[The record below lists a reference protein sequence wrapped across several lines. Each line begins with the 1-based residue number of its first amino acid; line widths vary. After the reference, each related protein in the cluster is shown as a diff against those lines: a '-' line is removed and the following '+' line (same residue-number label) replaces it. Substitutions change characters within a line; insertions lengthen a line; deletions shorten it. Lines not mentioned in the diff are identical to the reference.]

1 MRGRPDLIS
10 LNEREFIANA
20 LNEGLRIDGRSP
32 YDYRELSITFRGLGH
47 AEASIGSTRCMCSVS
62 AEIVEPPPERPNAGI
77 LQTYCELSPMAAPEF
92 RPGRASER
100 AVEIGQ
106 ILERGLKQSKAADT
120 EALCILAGRKVW
132 QIRLD
137 VHVLDHCGN
146 MIDCANLA
154 AIAALRH
161 FKKPEVQVS
170 GEEVKVF
177 SAEERQPT
185 PLSILHSPLSVS
197 ICFISPPE
205 EAEEE
210 ALVVVDPLLKEEEC
224 AVGSLTLTQNSNREL
239 CGLQKLGGVGLSV
252 AQLLKCNEIAAV
264 KVQEMAAFLQR
275 VLDEDAAKRPRVPAG
290 RTKRRFEDIEE
301 PAAAPPVLGPI
312 GVLERVIP
320 SALPKKSASSNQT
333 AVKDEVVAP
342 AEEVDPE
349 EAASPMSEDEPE
361 PAAPQEEVKPAKAK
375 LKKKLKKTAAADSPA
390 ASGGLDLSSALL
402 KKKKKK
408 K

>member
-32 YDYRELSITFRGLGH
+32 YDYRELSIIFRGLGH

-62 AEIVEPPPERPNAGI
+62 AEIVEPPVERPNAGI

-106 ILERGLKQSKAADT
+106 ILERGLKQSKAVDT

-137 VHVLDHCGN
+137 VHVLDHQGN

-224 AVGSLTLTQNSNREL
+224 ASGSLTLTQNSNREL

-252 AQLLKCNEIAAV
+252 GQLLKCNEIAAV
-264 KVQEMAAFLQR
+264 KIQEMAAFLQR
-275 VLDEDAAKRPRVPAG
+275 VLNDDAEKRSKVPAG
-290 RTKRRFEDIEE
+290 RTKRKFEEDTEE
-301 PAAAPPVLGPI
+301 APVEPPVLGPI

-320 SALPKKSASSNQT
+320 SALPKNVPSSNQT
-333 AVKDEVVAP
+333 AVKDEVVTP
-342 AEEVDPE
+342 SEEVD
-349 EAASPMSEDEPE
+349 AAGEDSSPVTQEEPE
-361 PAAPQEEVKPAKAK
+361 PAAEVKPEKGK
-375 LKKKLKKTAAADSPA
+375 LKKKLKKTSAADNAAA
-390 ASGGLDLSSALL
+390 GGALDLSSAL
-402 KKKKKK
+402 KKKKKR
-408 K
+408 

>member
-106 ILERGLKQSKAADT
+106 ILERGLKQSKAVDT

-224 AVGSLTLTQNSNREL
+224 ASGSLTLTQNSNREL

-252 AQLLKCNEIAAV
+252 GQLLKCNEIAAV

-290 RTKRRFEDIEE
+290 RTKRRFEEDIEE
-301 PAAAPPVLGPI
+301 PAAPPVLGPI

-320 SALPKKSASSNQT
+320 SALPKNIASSNQT
-333 AVKDEVVAP
+333 AVKDEVVTP

-349 EAASPMSEDEPE
+349 QASSPMSEDEPE
-361 PAAPQEEVKPAKAK
+361 PAAPKEVKPEKAK